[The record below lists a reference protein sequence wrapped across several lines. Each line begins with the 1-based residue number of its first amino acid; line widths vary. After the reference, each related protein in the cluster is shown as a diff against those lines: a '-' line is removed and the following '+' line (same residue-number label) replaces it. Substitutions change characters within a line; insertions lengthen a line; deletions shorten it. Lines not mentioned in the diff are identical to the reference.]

1 MGGMSSQTYIIG
13 RAGDV
18 VLYDDTVSRRHA
30 SLEIDGDR
38 VTLRDLDS
46 RNGTYLIRDKALLPF
61 SSGVVT
67 SDQVFAFGEC
77 VRSVAQLLTVI
88 RDLTGDEVAIDDSL
102 ADTGN
107 RLDSTQLGFSV
118 APRPRLSHA
127 DIVEMLE
134 RIESA
139 VASGKAR
146 AEACAAVG
154 ITEQRYER
162 WCKEHGGSSAERSLE
177 YAELKRENERLRR
190 LVADLSL
197 ERDVLKDALAKAN
210 GTQASGTQ
218 GKSNAPTPSF
228 TLISDKKS

>member
-1 MGGMSSQTYIIG
+1 MSKQVYIIG

-30 SLEIDGDR
+30 SLEVGGEQL
-38 VTLRDLDS
+38 VLRDLDS

-61 SSGVVT
+61 SSGSVQP
-67 SDQVFAFGEC
+67 DQVFAFGEC
-77 VRSVAQLLTVI
+77 VRSVAQLLTAV
-88 RDLTGDEVAIDDSL
+88 RDLTGEEIVNESL

-118 APRPRLSHA
+118 PPRPRLSHA

-139 VASGKAR
+139 VASGEPR
-146 AEACAAVG
+146 ADACAAVG

-162 WCKEHGGSSAERSLE
+162 WCKEHGYSALERSAE
-177 YAELKRENERLRR
+177 YGELRRENERLREMVGELTR
-190 LVADLSL
+190 
-197 ERDVLKDALAKAN
+197 ERDALREALAAYE
-210 GTQASGTQ
+210 SL
-218 GKSNAPTPSF
+218 APAAAAVGGAGF
-228 TLISDKKS
+228 TLVTDKKS

>member
-13 RAGDV
+13 RAGDI

-88 RDLTGDEVAIDDSL
+88 RDLTGEEAIDESL

-118 APRPRLSHA
+118 APRPRLTHA

-139 VASGKAR
+139 VTSGQGR
-146 AEACAAVG
+146 AEACAALG

-162 WCKEHGGSSAERSLE
+162 WCKEHGRSSAERSLE
-177 YAELKRENERLRR
+177 YAELKRENERLRT

-197 ERDVLKDALAKAN
+197 ERDVLKQALAKAN
-210 GTQASGTQ
+210 APQAKPS
-218 GKSNAPTPSF
+218 APTPSF

>member
-1 MGGMSSQTYIIG
+1 MSKPVYIIG

-30 SLEIDGDR
+30 SLEVAADQLI
-38 VTLRDLDS
+38 LRDLDS

-61 SSGVVT
+61 SSGAVQP
-67 SDQVFAFGEC
+67 DQVFAFGEC
-77 VRSVAQLLTVI
+77 VRSVAQLIAAI
-88 RDLTGDEVAIDDSL
+88 RELTGDEVINESL

-118 APRPRLSHA
+118 PPRPRLSHG

-139 VASGKAR
+139 VAAGQSR
-146 AEACAAVG
+146 ADACAAVG

-162 WCKEHGGSSAERSLE
+162 WCKEHGSSALERSAE
-177 YAELKRENERLRR
+177 YADLRRENERLRK
-190 LVADLSL
+190 LVEELTA
-197 ERDVLKDALAKAN
+197 ERDTLRAALMHYDTEPPRPAAAA
-210 GTQASGTQ
+210 G
-218 GKSNAPTPSF
+218 SF
-228 TLISDKKS
+228 TLVSDKKS

>member
-1 MGGMSSQTYIIG
+1 MSKQTYIIG

-38 VTLRDLDS
+38 ITLRDLDS

-67 SDQVFAFGEC
+67 SEQVFAFGEC

-88 RDLTGDEVAIDDSL
+88 RDLTGEELIDESL

-118 APRPRLSHA
+118 APRPRLTHA

-139 VASGKAR
+139 VVSGQAR

-162 WCKEHGGSSAERSLE
+162 WCKEHGGSSVERSLE
-177 YAELKRENERLRR
+177 YAELKRENERLRM

-197 ERDVLKDALAKAN
+197 ERDVLKQALAKAS
-210 GTQASGTQ
+210 GPQAKPNT
-218 GKSNAPTPSF
+218 PTPSF